1 MNREEKRIAQ
11 YFQDMNLPL
20 NEGAFLDFNNVEK
33 RRLERL
39 SERMHWLFDRLVN
52 RQSPSASK
60 FRLEKDEFRA
70 LEWIMWEMGLI
81 DGEYEKLYLGHF
93 NDDEGD

>member
-11 YFQDMNLPL
+11 YFQDMGVPL
-20 NEGAFLDFNNVEK
+20 NHGAFEDFNNLEK

-39 SERMHWLFDRLVN
+39 SERMHWLHRRLVS
-52 RQSPSASK
+52 RQSPTQSK
-60 FRLEKDEFRA
+60 YRLEKDEFRA

-81 DGEYEKLYLGHF
+81 DGEYEKTRLGHF
-93 NDDEGD
+93 DDGED